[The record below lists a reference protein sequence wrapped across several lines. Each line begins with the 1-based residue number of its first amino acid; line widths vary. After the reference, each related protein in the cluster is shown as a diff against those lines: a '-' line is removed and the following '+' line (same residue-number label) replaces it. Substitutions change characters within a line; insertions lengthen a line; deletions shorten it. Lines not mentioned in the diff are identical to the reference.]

1 MARSSQP
8 GGDSTCCRWTLLSYF
23 TLMTAGR
30 TRRFMMRWSGLVCV
44 LLATGCSG
52 YWGRRPLDQ
61 PRPVE
66 PKQPVWIWGGGE
78 VMKWHAVVIT
88 QDSVSGIPYQMCV
101 HCYSCRRSVPRTRV
115 DSMKLGYRTLPE
127 NVTMVVGAATAAI
140 LVEAAVCSLLGARN
154 DC

>member
-1 MARSSQP
+1 M
-8 GGDSTCCRWTLLSYF
+8 
-23 TLMTAGR
+23 
-30 TRRFMMRWSGLVCV
+30 
-44 LLATGCSG
+44 
-52 YWGRRPLDQ
+52 
-61 PRPVE
+61 
-66 PKQPVWIWGGGE
+66 WIWSGGE
-78 VMKWHAVVIT
+78 VTKWHAVVIT
-88 QDSVSGIPYQMCV
+88 QDSVSGIPYQMSV